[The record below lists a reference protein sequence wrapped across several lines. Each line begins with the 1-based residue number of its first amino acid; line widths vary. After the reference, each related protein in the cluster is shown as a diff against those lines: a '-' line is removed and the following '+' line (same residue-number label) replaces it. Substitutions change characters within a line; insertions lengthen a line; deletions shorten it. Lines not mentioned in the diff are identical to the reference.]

1 MGAHGH
7 SHNHS
12 HTTEHIK
19 VAFWLNLFFTIVE
32 IVGGFYTNS
41 IAIISDAL
49 HDLGDSFSLG
59 LAWYFQNLSQRGRDR
74 KFSYGYGRFSTLAA
88 MVNSFILLLG
98 SIFILSEAIPRIFA
112 PETTSASGMIWLAIL
127 GLLVNGAAAYKLARG
142 SSLNE
147 KTVRLHLLEDVLG
160 WAAVLVGA
168 IVMKFT
174 GYTVLDPIMSIGITL
189 WVLYNVYRNL
199 RSGMKVFLQ
208 GVPENDAI
216 PKIEMLVKGQQG
228 VVDAHDIHIWSLDG
242 EYNVLTLHV
251 VMETKLST
259 EQRVALKH
267 RLKTMLVEM
276 GYNHVTL
283 EMEIPTEKCE
293 QEKC

>member
-1 MGAHGH
+1 MGSHGH

-12 HTTEHIK
+12 HTTENIK

-98 SIFILSEAIPRIFA
+98 SIFILSEAIPRIFK
-112 PETTSASGMIWLAIL
+112 PEATSANGMIWLAIL

-216 PKIEMLVKGQQG
+216 PKIEELVNSQPG
-228 VVDAHDIHIWSLDG
+228 VVDTHDIHIWSLDG
-242 EYNVLTLHV
+242 EYIVLTLHV
-251 VMETKLST
+251 VMGTELST

-267 RLKTMLVEM
+267 RLKNMLVEK

-283 EMEIPTEKCE
+283 EMEIPNEECG